1 MLVLHLISC
10 VSLFSFISK
19 YFKISLVIFFFF
31 DQLILQETIV
41 QFPHICEFPKFSSV
55 VDFNLVPVVL
65 NILFTISVF

>member
-10 VSLFSFISK
+10 VLLFSFISK
-19 YFKISLVIFFFF
+19 YFKIFLVIFFF